1 LYYQKD
7 GILRIAGH
15 IIIVS
20 LILFFST
27 GCEPES
33 STSLG
38 SSTSPR
44 DVLSVYAA
52 SKVRIIGLTE
62 ITPVPTNQWTSNL
75 KVYVDLLDNFACRV
89 KSPGTFRFELY
100 EFVPRSSRPK
110 GKRIFIWPDIDL
122 TEATNN
128 NSHWRD
134 FLRAYQF
141 DLDLNFRPK
150 PDETFILEVTFTT
163 PAGKRLSD
171 LFQLKYEK

>member
-1 LYYQKD
+1 M
-7 GILRIAGH
+7 RIAGH

-27 GCEPES
+27 GCEPQS
-33 STSLG
+33 SVSSG

-52 SKVRIIGLTE
+52 SKVHIFGLTE

-100 EFVPRSSRPK
+100 EFVPRSSQPK
-110 GKRIFIWPDIDL
+110 GKRIFFPPDIDL
-122 TEATNN
+122 TDATENN
-128 NSHWRD
+128 KHWRD
-134 FLRAYQF
+134 FLRAYEF